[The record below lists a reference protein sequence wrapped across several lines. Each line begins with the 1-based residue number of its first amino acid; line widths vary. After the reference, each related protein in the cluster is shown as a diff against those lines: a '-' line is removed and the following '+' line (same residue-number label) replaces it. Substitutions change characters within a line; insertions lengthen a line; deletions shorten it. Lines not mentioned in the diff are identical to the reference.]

1 MLISVWSLEGTR
13 IARAVC
19 VDANLKAGA
28 EVDAIVFANVRFC
41 LNLMKESVQKV
52 RK

>member
-1 MLISVWSLEGTR
+1 VLISVCLLEGTR

-19 VDANLKAGA
+19 VDANLKAGV
-28 EVDAIVFANVRFC
+28 EVDAIAFANTRFC
-41 LNLMKESVQKV
+41 LKLVKESVQKV